1 MKKCLSLFS
10 KLYSW
15 FNKIPFAVRIIAI
28 FLMIYFGL
36 FYISGVLAGGHW
48 YPTNFK
54 WVFNA
59 TKNDYGVV
67 EENVLKLIEITISAL
82 AFTGLIASILYQRDE
97 LLVTKSQLKDQAE
110 HLQRSIDETNKNFER
125 NILNNFNDQVAKEI
139 ENSDFQEISL
149 FLTEYNKYI
158 WGEHLA
164 LKTKSLQHIE
174 KLKLLSLSL
183 LVPPTSRACLDIIS
197 KKINVNVEIL
207 KKFKETINK
216 FNALGSHIPHSIMED
231 LNKEFEAISNNMRSN
246 DAQLIF
252 QKNLNQIELRTLRTI
267 SNMLKAVSQFNTDKI
282 KISNSDPVFLLL
294 QSSLDN
300 SNFIYEDSYSDNN
313 FRIEATTL
321 RDFFTSIGLIEA
333 KDIDGSFGGYSESI
347 EFEEFLKL
355 MQEYGVI
362 RDAWHFGHYVIL
374 GEPSI
379 DEHSTKE

>member
-1 MKKCLSLFS
+1 
-10 KLYSW
+10 
-15 FNKIPFAVRIIAI
+15 
-28 FLMIYFGL
+28 MIYFGL

-207 KKFKETINK
+207 KKFEETINK

-246 DAQLIF
+246 DAQIIF

>member
-207 KKFKETINK
+207 KKFEETINK